1 MISALMER
9 FGLANVGVLR
19 HLDVIRK
26 YAGVKLTDISEAQ
39 LSEITT
45 TLGFPLPE
53 NPTAKAFI
61 LGTVRSGGDVTLTAM
76 FDDTELLKRFAV
88 LLKQGIDAK
97 VSEMRQ
103 ERTAQVQEVIELP
116 NFSVLSA
123 VDLMIPVK
131 RNHF

>member
-1 MISALMER
+1 MISAIMER
-9 FGLANVGVLR
+9 FGFTNIGVLK
-19 HLDVIRK
+19 HLDIIRK
-26 YAGVKLTDISEAQ
+26 YAGVKLTDISETQ

-45 TLGFPLPE
+45 ALGFRLPE
-53 NPTAKAFI
+53 DPTAKAFI

-76 FDDTELLKRFAV
+76 FDDTELLERFAV
-88 LLKQGIDAK
+88 LLKQGVDAK

-123 VDLMIPVK
+123 EDLMVPVN